1 MRKKDK
7 KPTDNMEKKNYSAP
21 RIDETILES
30 PVIMEVT
37 TLSQGE
43 KGKGTGVAESNK
55 REDHSNTKDADW
67 GNLW

>member
-1 MRKKDK
+1 
-7 KPTDNMEKKNYSAP
+7 MEKKHYCAP

-37 TLSQGE
+37 NLSQGE
-43 KGKGTGVAESNK
+43 GHGTGVAESNK